1 MGQGYVQWGQSWTSF
16 KYVWRVDLGGHG
28 TVYGVGRE
36 RDPVQ
41 GMNLPWWDRRDW
53 KHYLPTTWQAVTN
66 STSNMMDSFRS
77 GQKENNTKIFLKNQE
92 ETVRTNQFYL
102 TICINQKLYEL
113 FIILNIKILK
123 HRMQQTHRHTNIGG
137 THAHITHGSLSRD
150 TFLGKHSSNI
160 VLPLSENSPKKQ
172 QTIRSSFF

>member
-1 MGQGYVQWGQSWTSF
+1 
-16 KYVWRVDLGGHG
+16 
-28 TVYGVGRE
+28 
-36 RDPVQ
+36 
-41 GMNLPWWDRRDW
+41 
-53 KHYLPTTWQAVTN
+53 
-66 STSNMMDSFRS
+66 MDSFRS

-123 HRMQQTHRHTNIGG
+123 RRMQQTHRHTNIGG

-160 VLPLSENSPKKQ
+160 VLPLSENSPKKFFLLF
-172 QTIRSSFF
+172 TIERKRQVWLKFSVHARLNINGILM

>member
-1 MGQGYVQWGQSWTSF
+1 
-16 KYVWRVDLGGHG
+16 
-28 TVYGVGRE
+28 
-36 RDPVQ
+36 
-41 GMNLPWWDRRDW
+41 
-53 KHYLPTTWQAVTN
+53 
-66 STSNMMDSFRS
+66 MMDSFRS

-113 FIILNIKILK
+113 FIILNIKRLK
-123 HRMQQTHRHTNIGG
+123 RRMQQTHRHTNIGG

-150 TFLGKHSSNI
+150 TFLGKQSSNI

-172 QTIRSSFF
+172 QTIRSSFFLRKILPAFYYRT